1 MIAKSALALIKFY
14 KLAVSPYLPS
24 TCIYQPTCSEYTAEA
39 IELHGVLRGVWMGAK
54 RIVRCNP
61 FTTGGFDPV
70 PVGNEDAISA
80 TSGSETRVR

>member
-24 TCIYQPTCSEYTAEA
+24 TCIYQPTCSEYSAEA
-39 IELHGVLRGVWMGAK
+39 IEQHGVLRGIWMGMK

-61 FTTGGFDPV
+61 FTTGGLDPV
-70 PVGNEDAISA
+70 PVRNEDAIST
-80 TSGSETRVR
+80 TSGSETHVR

>member
-24 TCIYQPTCSEYTAEA
+24 ACIYQPTCSEYTAEA
-39 IELHGVLRGVWMGAK
+39 IELHGVLKGVWMGTK
-54 RIVRCNP
+54 RIVRCHP

-70 PVGNEDAISA
+70 PVSNEDAISA
-80 TSGSETRVR
+80 KNGSETRVQ

>member
-14 KLAVSPYLPS
+14 KLAVSPYLPGA
-24 TCIYQPTCSEYTAEA
+24 CIYQPTCSEYTAEA
-39 IELHGVLRGVWMGAK
+39 IELHGVLKGVWMGTK

-70 PVGNEDAISA
+70 PVSNEDAISA
-80 TSGSETRVR
+80 KNGSETRVQ

>member
-24 TCIYQPTCSEYTAEA
+24 TCIYQPTCSEYSAEA
-39 IELHGVLRGVWMGAK
+39 IEQHGVLRGIWMGMK

-61 FTTGGFDPV
+61 FTTGGLDPV
-70 PVGNEDAISA
+70 PVRNECPASA
-80 TSGSETRVR
+80 TRSNETHVR

>member
-39 IELHGVLRGVWMGAK
+39 IEQHGVLRGIWMGMK

-61 FTTGGFDPV
+61 FTTGGLDPV
-70 PVGNEDAISA
+70 PVRNEDAIST
-80 TSGSETRVR
+80 TSGSETHVR